1 MAETKMTS
9 MNTVWIQAI
18 AGGAFTL
25 IPARKYPAWLR
36 HRLSWGSAAGIFTLM
51 AVPGVASKLQELTT
65 GQTGSEKAAALEDVD
80 AETVNVHGG
89 SVEDAGTGRTSTG
102 KVDASKPDFENV
114 VSNPVMRIG
123 LATAVAA
130 CTYGVFRFSFWFD
143 DAAERGLRKLR
154 VPYPRVVMGLGVA
167 ALYVV
172 TEKFDRKYEARAG
185 QSSQSDQH

>member
-36 HRLSWGSAAGIFTLM
+36 HTLTWGSTAGIFTVM

-65 GQTGSEKAAALEDVD
+65 GKTGSEKAAPKDVD
-80 AETVNVHGG
+80 AETVGVPSD
-89 SVEDAGTGRTSTG
+89 SVEGVGTGQAGTG
-102 KVDASKPDFENV
+102 KVDGSKPDFQEV
-114 VSNPVMRIG
+114 DSNPVVRIG
-123 LATAVAA
+123 LAAAVAA

-143 DAAERGLRKLR
+143 GAAERGLRKLH